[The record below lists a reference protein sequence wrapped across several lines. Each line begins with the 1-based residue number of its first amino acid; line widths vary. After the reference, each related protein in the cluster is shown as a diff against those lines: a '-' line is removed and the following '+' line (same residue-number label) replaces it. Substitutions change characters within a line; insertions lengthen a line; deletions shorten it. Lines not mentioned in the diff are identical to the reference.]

1 MGAYPV
7 RPYLQ
12 GASVKAEIISVG
24 TELLLGH
31 TVNTDAAHVAREL
44 AAFGID
50 LEHVQTVGDNAG
62 RLEAALREALARSS
76 LVICTGGLGPTE
88 DDLTKETVARV
99 SGRPLVEDA
108 ESLARLREY
117 FGTRPIGENQFKQAL
132 LPRGAEAFP
141 NSVGT
146 APGCAVPVEGDKFVL
161 LLPGPPS
168 ELLPMLE
175 QSVRP
180 FLARRTGAVIVSAM
194 IRTFGIGEG
203 AAAERIRDLTQGGNP
218 SAATYATEGE
228 MFVRVTAKAA
238 DEAAARALAEPLVR
252 AVCERLGDVVYGV
265 DVPSLEAV
273 VVRGLAAAGLHLV
286 TAESCTG
293 GLLAKRITDQPGSSA
308 VFETGLVTY
317 ANASKV
323 RLLGVP
329 EAVLAAHGA
338 VSPQTAAFM
347 AEGARLRQGGDL
359 GLGITGIAGPDGG
372 TPEKPVG
379 LVYIA
384 LSAPDGVWL
393 RVMRPQGRYLGRS
406 WTRQRA
412 ASHALDLV
420 RRRLAGLP
428 LEAAYAKDAA
438 AVDGVPVP
446 RAF

>member
-1 MGAYPV
+1 M
-7 RPYLQ
+7 
-12 GASVKAEIISVG
+12 KAEIISVG

-50 LEHVQTVGDNAG
+50 LEHVQTVGDNAS
-62 RLEAALREALARSS
+62 RLEAALREALSRCS
-76 LVICTGGLGPTE
+76 LVVCTGGLGPTD

-99 SGRPLVEDA
+99 AGRPLVEDA
-108 ESLARLREY
+108 QSLARLREY
-117 FGTRPIGENQFKQAL
+117 FGTRPMGENQLKQAF
-132 LPRGAEAFP
+132 LPAGAEVFA

-146 APGCAVPVEGDKFVL
+146 APGCAVPVGRDKFVL

-175 QSVRP
+175 RSVRP

-203 AAAERIRDLTQGGNP
+203 AAAERIRDLMQGRNP
-218 SAATYATEGE
+218 TAATYATEGE
-228 MFVRVTAKAA
+228 MFVRVTAKAR
-238 DEAAARALAEPLVR
+238 DEAEARALAGPLVR
-252 AVCERLGDVVYGV
+252 AVCSRLGDVVYGV

-273 VVRGLAAAGLHLV
+273 VVRGLAAAGLRLV
-286 TAESCTG
+286 SAESCTG
-293 GLLAKRITDQPGSSA
+293 GLLAKRITDQAGASA

-317 ANASKV
+317 ANAAKT

-338 VSPQTAAFM
+338 VSPETAALM

-359 GLGITGIAGPDGG
+359 GIGITGIAGPDGG

-393 RVMRPQGRYLGRS
+393 RVMHPQGRYLGRG

-412 ASHALDLV
+412 ASHALDMV

-428 LEAAYAKDAA
+428 LEAGYHRNAG
-438 AVDGVPVP
+438 AVQAGAPL
-446 RAF
+446 RAC

>member
-1 MGAYPV
+1 M
-7 RPYLQ
+7 
-12 GASVKAEIISVG
+12 KAEIISVG

-31 TVNTDAAHVAREL
+31 TVNSDAAHVAREL

-50 LEHVQTVGDNAG
+50 LEHVQTVGDNAA
-62 RLEAALREALARSS
+62 RLEAALREALSRSS
-76 LVICTGGLGPTE
+76 LVVCTGGLGPTD

-99 SGRPLVEDA
+99 AGLPLVEDA
-108 ESLARLREY
+108 ASLARLREY
-117 FGTRPIGENQFKQAL
+117 FGTRPMGENQLKQAL
-132 LPRGAEAFP
+132 LPAGAEAFP

-146 APGCAVPVEGDKFVL
+146 APGCAVPVGADKFVL

-168 ELLPMLE
+168 ELLPMLAG
-175 QSVRP
+175 SVRP
-180 FLARRTGAVIVSAM
+180 FLERRTGEVIVSTM

-203 AAAERIRDLTQGGNP
+203 AAAERISDLMQGSNP
-218 SAATYATEGE
+218 TAATYATDGE
-228 MFVRVTAKAA
+228 MFVRVTAKGAS
-238 DEAAARALAEPLVR
+238 EAEARALAAPLVG

-273 VVRGLAAAGLHLV
+273 VVAGLTDAGLHLV

-293 GLLAKRITDQPGSSA
+293 GLLAKRITDQPGASA

-317 ANASKV
+317 ANSTKT

-329 EAVLAAHGA
+329 EEVLAAHGA
-338 VSPQTAAFM
+338 VSPQTASWM
-347 AEGARLRQGGDL
+347 ADGARLRQGGDL
-359 GLGITGIAGPDGG
+359 GIGITGIAGPDGG

-384 LSAPDGVWL
+384 LSAPDGIWL
-393 RVMRPQGRYLGRS
+393 RVMRPQGRYLGRN

-420 RRRLAGLP
+420 RRRLAALP
-428 LEAAYAKDAA
+428 MEAERRENIGARAP
-438 AVDGVPVP
+438 DG
-446 RAF
+446 A

>member
-1 MGAYPV
+1 M
-7 RPYLQ
+7 
-12 GASVKAEIISVG
+12 KAEIISVG

-31 TVNTDAAHVAREL
+31 TVNTDAAFVAREL

-50 LEHVQTVGDNAG
+50 LEHVQTVGDNAA
-62 RLEAALREALARSS
+62 RLESALREALARSS
-76 LVICTGGLGPTE
+76 LVICTGGLGPTD

-99 SGRPLVEDA
+99 VGAPLAEDA
-108 ESLARLREY
+108 ASLARLREF
-117 FGTRPIGENQFKQAL
+117 FGSRSMGENQLKQAL
-132 LPRGAEAFP
+132 LPKGALVFP
-141 NSVGT
+141 NAIGT
-146 APGCAVPVEGDKFVL
+146 APGCAVPVGKDKFIL

-175 QSVRP
+175 ASVRP
-180 FLARRTGAVIVSAM
+180 FLEGRTGAVIVSAM

-203 AAAERIRDLTQGGNP
+203 AAAERIEDLMAGSNP
-218 SAATYATEGE
+218 TAATYAGDGE
-228 MFVRVTAKAA
+228 MFVRVTAKAR
-238 DEAAARALAEPLVR
+238 DEETARALSAPLVR

-265 DVPSLEAV
+265 DAPGLEAV
-273 VVRGLAAAGLHLV
+273 VVAGLAQANLRLV

-293 GLLAKRITDQPGSSA
+293 GLLAKRITDQPGASA
-308 VFETGLVTY
+308 VFNAGFVTY
-317 ANASKV
+317 ANDAKT

-329 EAVLAAHGA
+329 PDVLAAHGA
-338 VSPQTAAFM
+338 VSGETAAWM

-384 LSAPDGVWL
+384 LSAPDGIWI
-393 RVMRPQGRYLGRS
+393 RVMRPQGRYLGRQ

-428 LEAAYAKDAA
+428 LEAERRENVGILNDQASDS
-438 AVDGVPVP
+438 
-446 RAF
+446 

>member
-1 MGAYPV
+1 M
-7 RPYLQ
+7 
-12 GASVKAEIISVG
+12 KAEIISVG

-50 LEHVQTVGDNAG
+50 LEHVQTVGDNAA
-62 RLEAALREALARSS
+62 RLEGALREALARSS
-76 LVICTGGLGPTE
+76 LVICTGGLGPTD

-99 SGRPLVEDA
+99 AGRPLVEDA

-117 FGTRPIGENQFKQAL
+117 FGTRPMGENQLKQAC
-132 LPRGAEAFP
+132 LPAGAEAFP
-141 NSVGT
+141 NRVGT
-146 APGCAVPVEGDKFVL
+146 APGCAVPVDGEKFVL

-175 QSVRP
+175 ESVRP
-180 FLARRTGAVIVSAM
+180 FLARREGGVIVSAM

-203 AAAERIRDLTQGGNP
+203 AAAECIRDLMQGRNP
-218 SAATYATEGE
+218 TAATYATEGE
-228 MFVRVTAKAA
+228 MFVRVTAKAG
-238 DEAAARALAEPLVR
+238 DAAKARSLAEPLVQ

-273 VVRGLAAAGLHLV
+273 VVKGLVAAGLHLA

-293 GLLAKRITDQPGSSA
+293 GLLAKRITDQPGASA
-308 VFETGLVTY
+308 VFEAGLVTY
-317 ANASKV
+317 ANAAKV

-329 EAVLAAHGA
+329 EPVLAAYGA

-347 AEGARLRQGGDL
+347 AEGARRGQGRDL

-384 LSAPDGVWL
+384 LSAPDGIWL
-393 RVMRPQGRYLGRS
+393 RAMGPQGHYLGRD
-406 WTRQRA
+406 WTRRRA

-428 LEAAYAKDAA
+428 LEAGYHKDAE
-438 AVDGVPVP
+438 AVVAEAIPP
-446 RAF
+446 AS

>member
-1 MGAYPV
+1 
-7 RPYLQ
+7 
-12 GASVKAEIISVG
+12 
-24 TELLLGH
+24 
-31 TVNTDAAHVAREL
+31 
-44 AAFGID
+44 
-50 LEHVQTVGDNAG
+50 
-62 RLEAALREALARSS
+62 
-76 LVICTGGLGPTE
+76 
-88 DDLTKETVARV
+88 
-99 SGRPLVEDA
+99 
-108 ESLARLREY
+108 
-117 FGTRPIGENQFKQAL
+117 
-132 LPRGAEAFP
+132 
-141 NSVGT
+141 
-146 APGCAVPVEGDKFVL
+146 
-161 LLPGPPS
+161 
-168 ELLPMLE
+168 MLE
-175 QSVRP
+175 KSVRP

-203 AAAERIRDLTQGGNP
+203 AAAERIGDLMQGGNP
-218 SAATYATEGE
+218 TAATYATEGE

-238 DEAAARALAEPLVR
+238 DEAAAQALAAPLVR

-273 VVRGLAAAGLHLV
+273 VVRGLAAVGLHLV

-293 GLLAKRITDQPGSSA
+293 GLLAKRITDQPGASA

-317 ANASKV
+317 ANATKV

-393 RVMRPQGRYLGRS
+393 RVMRPQGRYLGRN
-406 WTRQRA
+406 WTRRRA

-438 AVDGVPVP
+438 SVDDEPIP
-446 RAF
+446 PAF

>member
-1 MGAYPV
+1 M
-7 RPYLQ
+7 
-12 GASVKAEIISVG
+12 KAEIISVG

-44 AAFGID
+44 AAFGLD

-62 RLEAALREALARSS
+62 RLEAALREALRRSS
-76 LVICTGGLGPTE
+76 LVICTGGLGPTD

-99 SGRPLVEDA
+99 AGRPLVEDA
-108 ESLARLREY
+108 ESLRRLREY
-117 FGTRPIGENQFKQAL
+117 FGTRPMGQNQLKQAW
-132 LPRGAEAFP
+132 LPEGALAFP
-141 NSVGT
+141 NAVGT
-146 APGCAVPVEGDKFVL
+146 APGCAVPVEDGKFIL

-180 FLARRTGAVIVSAM
+180 FLARRTGEVIVSSM

-203 AAAERIRDLTQGGNP
+203 AAAERISDLMQGGNP
-218 SAATYATEGE
+218 TAATYATEGE
-228 MFVRVTAKAA
+228 MFVRVTAKAR
-238 DEAAARALAEPLVR
+238 DEAEARALARPLVE
-252 AVCERLGDVVYGV
+252 AVCARLGDVVYGV

-273 VVRGLAAAGLHLV
+273 VVRGLAAAGLTLV

-293 GLLAKRITDQPGSSA
+293 GLLAKRITDQPGASE
-308 VFETGLVTY
+308 VFGTGLVTY
-317 ANASKV
+317 ANSAKT

-338 VSPQTAAFM
+338 VSRQTAALM
-347 AEGARLRQGGDL
+347 AEGARLLQDGDL
-359 GLGITGIAGPDGG
+359 GLAITGIAGPDGG

-384 LSAPDGVWL
+384 LSAPDGIWL
-393 RVMRPQGRYLGRS
+393 RAMRPQGRYLGRN

-420 RRRLAGLP
+420 RRRLAGL
-428 LEAAYAKDAA
+428 AMDAEYFA
-438 AVDGVPVP
+438 DASACAG
-446 RAF
+446 

>member
-1 MGAYPV
+1 M
-7 RPYLQ
+7 
-12 GASVKAEIISVG
+12 KAEIISVG

-50 LEHVQTVGDNAG
+50 LEHVQTVGDNAA

-99 SGRPLVEDA
+99 AGRPLMEDA

-117 FGTRPIGENQFKQAL
+117 FGTRPMGENQFKQAL

-146 APGCAVPVEGDKFVL
+146 APGCAVPVAEDKFVL

-180 FLARRTGAVIVSAM
+180 FLGRRTGAVIVSAM

-203 AAAERIRDLTQGGNP
+203 AAAERIRDLMQGGNP
-218 SAATYATEGE
+218 TAATYATEGE

-238 DEAAARALAEPLVR
+238 DEAAAQALAAPLVR

-273 VVRGLAAAGLHLV
+273 VVRGLAAVGLHLV

-329 EAVLAAHGA
+329 EDMLAAHGA

-406 WTRQRA
+406 WTRRRA

-438 AVDGVPVP
+438 SVDDEPIP
-446 RAF
+446 PAF